1 MKHELKIK
9 HLDSQEYQD
18 SWNSMRVTISKKTQE
33 DRDEVWL
40 LEHPPVFTIGHAGSK
55 DNLLES
61 GSIPVIRSD
70 RGGEITF
77 HGPGQLIVYF
87 MINLKRLGWGPKRLV
102 QELEEIII
110 NLLKKYGIT
119 ASRKPGFPGIFVGQ
133 KKIASIGLKIKR
145 GFSYHGI
152 SLNVDMDMS
161 PFKKINPCGDS
172 SLELTQMTDFVDVSL
187 ESVRESF
194 SQAIEFH
201 FKFI

>member
-18 SWNSMRVTISKKTQE
+18 SWNSMRATISRKTQE

-40 LEHPPVFTIGHAGSK
+40 LEHPPVFTIGHAGNK
-55 DNLLES
+55 DNLLEP

-77 HGPGQLIVYF
+77 HGPGQLVVYF

-110 NLLKKYGIT
+110 NLLKKYGIK

-194 SQAIEFH
+194 SRAIEFH
-201 FKFI
+201 FKAI